1 MDRSGR
7 LVHGTCGWGSP
18 HQHLSVYPA
27 STRSAEDRLEIFA
40 QHFGMVEVDS
50 MCYAIPPPK
59 TVERWVKR
67 TPDDFSFVVKAFG
80 AFCASTVD
88 VASLPRTTRDM
99 LEEGEDETLGSAAR
113 RVSYASMSERVKADL
128 WSHFHAA
135 IDPLL
140 SAGKLACV
148 VFQFHLTFSPS
159 PRNRAVVEA
168 LRARLRPDANFAV
181 EFRNR
186 EWITGAAGDSTV
198 AWCRGM
204 NVALVAADELAHET
218 EQPDRDQRGLPPGR
232 RRESLP
238 TRLDDTAA
246 WGALVRVHR
255 RHGGAEN
262 RILGAEEIQRWATLV
277 RRVAPGMR
285 GRGPVFVA
293 WGTDHADAPLINA
306 KALDNAAGD
315 AFALDWAGWQK
326 KRARARGVVGL
337 FEKRKRAY
345 ENHNEGVGESAVR
358 EQDYHGDPRESAFR
372 GEGGQRA
379 DEREKPSVSRK
390 SAASEV
396 EEAGAR
402 GTASASTIARMFAR
416 HQAPGKQT

>member
-99 LEEGEDETLGSAAR
+99 LEEGEDESLGSAAR

-148 VFQFHLTFSPS
+148 VFQFHQHL
-159 PRNRAVVEA
+159 
-168 LRARLRPDANFAV
+168 
-181 EFRNR
+181 
-186 EWITGAAGDSTV
+186 
-198 AWCRGM
+198 
-204 NVALVAADELAHET
+204 
-218 EQPDRDQRGLPPGR
+218 
-232 RRESLP
+232 
-238 TRLDDTAA
+238 
-246 WGALVRVHR
+246 
-255 RHGGAEN
+255 
-262 RILGAEEIQRWATLV
+262 
-277 RRVAPGMR
+277 
-285 GRGPVFVA
+285 
-293 WGTDHADAPLINA
+293 
-306 KALDNAAGD
+306 
-315 AFALDWAGWQK
+315 
-326 KRARARGVVGL
+326 
-337 FEKRKRAY
+337 
-345 ENHNEGVGESAVR
+345 
-358 EQDYHGDPRESAFR
+358 
-372 GEGGQRA
+372 
-379 DEREKPSVSRK
+379 
-390 SAASEV
+390 
-396 EEAGAR
+396 
-402 GTASASTIARMFAR
+402 
-416 HQAPGKQT
+416 